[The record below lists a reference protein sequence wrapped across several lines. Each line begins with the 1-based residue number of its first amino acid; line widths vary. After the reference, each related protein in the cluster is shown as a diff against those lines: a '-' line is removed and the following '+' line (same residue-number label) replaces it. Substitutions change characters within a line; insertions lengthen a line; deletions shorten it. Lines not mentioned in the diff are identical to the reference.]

1 MALDVPEVQDHP
13 NRMPFSGVLTH
24 LGIPSDNAPHG
35 SGKLVMMLRSAA
47 EAALDLGPDGC

>member
-24 LGIPSDNAPHG
+24 LGIPATRPMVRASW
-35 SGKLVMMLRSAA
+35 
-47 EAALDLGPDGC
+47 